1 MDPAVAAGAGDKA
14 EDLIR
19 TEHVHCTLFG
29 GWIVKP
35 ESRERSLAARLQRV
49 QSMTGDLA
57 KAHGRASPSTT
68 ALADHIIKEI
78 EAVRRALAAQTGTS

>member
-14 EDLIR
+14 EDLLR

-57 KAHGRASPSTT
+57 KAHDSASPSTT